1 MQPPGKTPGIMS
13 LSPLP
18 DQMEFSAQS
27 GQFKLALKEW
37 LAGTASRGFSIFSVF
52 MGSKAE
58 DLFCSLSGLTLYR
71 SHAFSIWCSRNRPSL
86 CMILTCLCKLLP
98 VPTYCM

>member
-18 DQMEFSAQS
+18 GQMEFSAQS

-58 DLFCSLSGLTLYR
+58 DLFCSLSGLALYG
-71 SHAFSIWCSRNRPSL
+71 SHFQSGVLVTDQVIVFVL
-86 CMILTCLCKLLP
+86 DLL
-98 VPTYCM
+98 V